1 MDTSDDRINDEL
13 GALAKQISE
22 TNKLDDSD
30 PIGSSAGGSASAGNE
45 AFTGREHLLLL

>member
-45 AFTGREHLLLL
+45 AFTGRVHFLLL